1 VSMTELV
8 LVSKRRGSLKPLVEA
23 ALTNELRLIEAGIAR
38 TERRLREFEVS
49 YGLATTDFVRRYEN
63 DELDETLE
71 YAEWIG
77 EHRLL
82 IRLKDKADT
91 LRGIQF
97 AN

>member
-1 VSMTELV
+1 MTELV
-8 LVSKRRGSLKPLVEA
+8 LVSKRRESLKPLVEA
-23 ALTNELRLIEAGIAR
+23 ALTNELRLMDAGIAR
-38 TERRLREFEVS
+38 TERRLREFEAR
-49 YGLATTDFVRRYEN
+49 YGLATADFLRRFEN

>member
-1 VSMTELV
+1 MTELL
-8 LVSKRRGSLKPLVEA
+8 LVSKRRESLKPLVEA
-23 ALTNELRLIEAGIAR
+23 ALANELRLMDAGIAR
-38 TERRLREFEVS
+38 TERRLREFEAR
-49 YGLATTDFVRRYEN
+49 YELATADFLRRFEN

-82 IRLKDKADT
+82 MRLKDKADT